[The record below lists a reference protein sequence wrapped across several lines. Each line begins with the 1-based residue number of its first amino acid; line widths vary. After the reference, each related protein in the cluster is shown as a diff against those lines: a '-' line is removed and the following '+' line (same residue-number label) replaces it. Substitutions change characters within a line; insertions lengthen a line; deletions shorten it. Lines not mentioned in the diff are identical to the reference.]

1 MNLLYYPTI
10 AIPIDELKKYVLYAD
25 RISSIVPDEFSF
37 IENSDNSQWNESIT
51 SITYLEK
58 IGIYEKTYSSTI
70 LFNHRDTLTDEFMK
84 RIIKEDVSKKVKGGN
99 RPSNWWKLYLSKMD
113 YPLIDMLLEEGL
125 AEKSER
131 DTIYV
136 ASEIACIYMGLLA
149 EYGSTY
155 GENFYSTVTE
165 DIFLKN

>member
-58 IGIYEKTYSSTI
+58 LEYMK
-70 LFNHRDTLTDEFMK
+70 K
-84 RIIKEDVSKKVKGGN
+84 RIL
-99 RPSNWWKLYLSKMD
+99 P
-113 YPLIDMLLEEGL
+113 P
-125 AEKSER
+125 
-131 DTIYV
+131 
-136 ASEIACIYMGLLA
+136 
-149 EYGSTY
+149 
-155 GENFYSTVTE
+155 F
-165 DIFLKN
+165 FLP

>member
-1 MNLLYYPTI
+1 M
-10 AIPIDELKKYVLYAD
+10 
-25 RISSIVPDEFSF
+25 
-37 IENSDNSQWNESIT
+37 
-51 SITYLEK
+51 
-58 IGIYEKTYSSTI
+58 
-70 LFNHRDTLTDEFMK
+70 
-84 RIIKEDVSKKVKGGN
+84 
-99 RPSNWWKLYLSKMD
+99 
-113 YPLIDMLLEEGL
+113 IDMLLEEGL

-165 DIFLKN
+165 DIF